1 MTDVIIRAA
10 TEQDVDTWR
19 TLRMDGIVRHPQAF
33 IVSAEEAAAV
43 PVEEDAARLRAGGRF
58 MAFIG
63 DKAVGRIGLNRN
75 HMPRSRHRGEVGP
88 LYVAP
93 DARGQGVADGLLQ
106 AAIDAARAQ
115 GIWQIELSVY
125 VENHPAIAL
134 YERHGFS
141 VTGKIPNALLGAD
154 GFEDDLL
161 MIRIFDPA

>member
-1 MTDVIIRAA
+1 M
-10 TEQDVDTWR
+10 
-19 TLRMDGIVRHPQAF
+19 
-33 IVSAEEAAAV
+33 
-43 PVEEDAARLRAGGRF
+43 
-58 MAFIG
+58 
-63 DKAVGRIGLNRN
+63 
-75 HMPRSRHRGEVGP
+75 
-88 LYVAP
+88 AP